1 MSEVITTMDAQHGP
15 ECLYAPWR
23 MEYIV
28 NAGKPTGGCIFCDK
42 PKEARDCENGIIH
55 RGPRTFVILNAYPYN
70 NGHLMVV
77 PYQHTNEL
85 GALPG
90 ETLEEM
96 LRMSALAI
104 EALRTVMCP
113 DGFNL
118 GVNLGH
124 VAGAGIAEHL
134 HLHVVPRWEGDT
146 NFMLVLSNTRVL
158 PESLEQTGEK
168 LAAAFRDVLAGAKA
182 REEECAIHQQPE

>member
-1 MSEVITTMDAQHGP
+1 MMDDNCGP

-23 MEYIV
+23 MEYI
-28 NAGKPTGGCIFCDK
+28 AGTGKPGGGCIFCDK
-42 PKEARDCENGIIH
+42 PAEDRDRENGIIY
-55 RGPRTFVILNAYPYN
+55 RGVHTFVILNAYPYN

-85 GALPG
+85 GALPP
-90 ETLEEM
+90 ETCQEM
-96 LRMSALAI
+96 LHLSAMAI
-104 EALRTVMCP
+104 EALRKVMCP

-118 GVNLGH
+118 GMNLGR

-134 HLHVVPRWEGDT
+134 HLHVVPRWDGDT

-158 PESLEQTGEK
+158 PESLDKTWEK
-168 LAAAFRDVLAGAKA
+168 LTAAFHAVLAGAKA
-182 REEECAIHQQPE
+182 VEGECEMRERPE